1 MGAIQNS
8 INQALG
14 VAAALNAPTKA
25 LKEQEERQ
33 AVAKEIERQEAIK
46 REGTNLDVA
55 IKAMDEGFRSLSQ
68 LKKPTKDLDMAE
80 VQAYKANLESGKTA
94 YNAASNQSAK
104 SLQSLYGL
112 TGDTDFAKKYAEG
125 MASYGRNSSLFKS
138 IQESLNRREADLLK
152 AQEANQRAQEIQQAK
167 KELKEQSIKK
177 RQSYLDQPISI
188 GGKEIGTVRGLPK
201 DMRSQVKEGMKNVR

>member
-14 VAAALNAPTKA
+14 VAAALKAPTKA

-33 AVAKEIERQEAIK
+33 AIAKAAENEAAEK
-46 REGTNLDVA
+46 REQANMDVA
-55 IKAMDEGFRSLSQ
+55 IEALKKSYRSFSQ
-68 LKKPTKDLDMAE
+68 LEKPIEDLNMAE
-80 VQAYKANLESGKTA
+80 VQAYKAELESAKRAGD
-94 YNAASNQSAK
+94 AASNQIAK
-104 SLQSLYGL
+104 STQALYGL
-112 TGDTDFAKKYAEG
+112 TGDPKHAKNYAN
-125 MASYGRNSSLFKS
+125 MVSDYGYVSGVQK
-138 IQESLNRREADLLK
+138 IMQDELNRRETDLLK
-152 AQEANQRAQEIQQAK
+152 AEEANKRAQEMQQAK

-177 RQSYLDQPISI
+177 RPSYLDQPLSI